1 MGQEEDDRREERS
14 AGEGERKRMK
24 KSSDK
29 EMKDGLSVME
39 GIKIKKLKTERSE
52 GAVETTVGG
61 GVEQTLR
68 CCENLDNVA

>member
-39 GIKIKKLKTERSE
+39 GIKRKKLKTERSE
-52 GAVETTVGG
+52 GAVETTVVGG
-61 GVEQTLR
+61 GRSGTDSEML
-68 CCENLDNVA
+68 